1 MSSMYG
7 ESLRAFLKPV
17 VPFLD
22 DPTVS
27 EIMINGPTDI
37 WIEKKGKL
45 TKVDAQFSEE
55 GLLGAARNM
64 AQFVGRVLNEERP
77 RMDARLPD
85 GSRIH
90 VVLPPIGRKG
100 TTISIRKFFK
110 DKLTI
115 DALIQFK
122 SMSKEMARLIDA
134 CIHTKL
140 NMLVSGG
147 TGSGKTTLLNI
158 VSSLIPDEERILT
171 IEDSAELQLNQSHIV
186 PFESRP
192 PDKFGKGGV
201 DMGDL
206 LASAL
211 RLRPDRIVVGEVRGG
226 EAFYLVQAMNTGH
239 GGSLATTHANTPT
252 DTLRRIESLCLMSG
266 IDLPMVAV
274 RAQVASAINF
284 VVCCE
289 RLHDGSRKTI
299 ALSEVLPLND
309 KGEYRTQD
317 IFVFT
322 PVTKDDEGHII
333 GYHAPTGIVPTFIQ
347 RARAYGFEDLTDAF
361 FDPATYG
368 LPPPP
373 NFSVGTEYEKRWAPS
388 LKHRERGEKDPEHFK
403 RDWAAFEQ
411 KLRADFMAEKAAKA
425 GGAAPPAPPAPPTAG
440 AAASAGPTGPVRPVQ
455 VQVPAGSPVDRN
467 KVVTNVPGRKA
478 VPAGAPPTSGPTV
491 SRPAVTASPDDATPL
506 PGTPAAAQDER
517 DAATSAHLQSP
528 QRPTST
534 GRPSVPPYRPGAV
547 PARTPTGPVSRG
559 GPPPTRRAA
568 PEPAPEDEGDEPLD
582 EDQKTVMRPA
592 PGPPGRR

>member
-22 DPTVS
+22 DPAVS

-45 TKVDAQFSEE
+45 TKVEAQFTEE

-115 DALIQFK
+115 DALIKFK
-122 SMSKEMARLIDA
+122 SMSPQMARLIEA
-134 CIHTKL
+134 GIHTKL

-322 PVTKDDEGHII
+322 PVTKDEEGHII
-333 GYHAPTGIVPTFIQ
+333 GYHAPTGIVPTFVS
-347 RARAYGFEDLTDAF
+347 RARAYGFEDLTDEF

-373 NFSVGTEYEKRWAPS
+373 NFSVGSEYEKRWAPS
-388 LKHRERGEKDPEHFK
+388 LKHRERGERDPDSFRK
-403 RDWAAFEQ
+403 QW
-411 KLRADFMAEKAAKA
+411 ADFEKKLKQEFLDEKAGKA
-425 GGAAPPAPPAPPTAG
+425 PAPAPLPAPAPAR
-440 AAASAGPTGPVRPVQ
+440 APQ
-455 VQVPAGSPVDRN
+455 VQVPANAPVDRSRPLTGLPPK
-467 KVVTNVPGRKA
+467 KVMPQ
-478 VPAGAPPTSGPTV
+478 GAPPPTSNPTV
-491 SRPAVTASPDDATPL
+491 TRSGVSPGPDEETPL
-506 PGTPAAAQDER
+506 PGNPASEFDLDSR
-517 DAATSAHLQSP
+517 DAATL
-528 QRPTST
+528 
-534 GRPSVPPYRPGAV
+534 GAV
-547 PARTPTGPVSRG
+547 PRPGPPVKTGPSPAYAPPPSRPGVPNRGIPPPVSRG
-559 GPPPTRRAA
+559 GPPQRR
-568 PEPAPEDEGDEPLD
+568 PAPPPSAPPPGEEDEEEVGD
-582 EDQKTVMRPA
+582 DQKTMLRPS
-592 PGPPGRR
+592 PHGPPGRR